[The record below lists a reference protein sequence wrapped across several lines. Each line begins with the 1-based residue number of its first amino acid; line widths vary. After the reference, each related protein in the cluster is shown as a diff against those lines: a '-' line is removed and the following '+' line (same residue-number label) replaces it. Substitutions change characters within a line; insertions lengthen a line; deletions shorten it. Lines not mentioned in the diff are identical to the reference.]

1 MKKVLLNTF
10 EGFPSSN
17 TGGPNRVIY
26 QLIRYIN
33 NDEISFDF
41 STYKYLI
48 KNIKMCEKLINENK
62 LPSKKTFTNYLY
74 DNFKLYR
81 NYTTSNNYL
90 KKHYLKRD
98 YYFDK
103 LAHDYRCDVIHSH
116 SSLAHYYFRNTDVK
130 KILSVHS
137 KGSIQNDISDDIAV
151 NGFLQEYSNE
161 LRRRE
166 IIAFNCSDIVTFP
179 SKFAKDIF
187 FNDYP
192 GELSENIPVHIIY
205 NGVDTKYI
213 NSVKNNNCML
223 EKMGIKKHRYGFILL
238 NVANHV
244 KQKNINEILIFISKI
259 KSSFNIYPCLINVGA
274 GPLTNNLQDLTYKLN
289 LSENVYFIP
298 KLSYKNTISLMK
310 ECDALIMLSERVI
323 FDLVILDAIAA
334 NAYIISNLNG
344 GNKEILPFYSKFV
357 NYQDSELL
365 TYFLLNKSIP
375 TKYNIIDFNITGY
388 DIRSITS
395 IYKSLY

>member
-48 KNIKMCEKLINENK
+48 KNIKICDKLTNENK
-62 LPSKKTFTNYLY
+62 PPIKKTVTNYLY
-74 DNFKLYR
+74 DNCRFYR
-81 NYTTSNNYL
+81 NYTTSKNYL
-90 KKHYLKRD
+90 RKHYFKRD

-116 SSLAHYYFRNTDVK
+116 SSQAHYYFRNNNAK
-130 KILSVHS
+130 KILSIHS

-151 NGFLQEYSNE
+151 NQFLQEYSNE
-161 LRRRE
+161 IRKRE
-166 IIAFNCSDIVTFP
+166 IAAFNCSDVVTFP
-179 SKFAKDIF
+179 SEFAKSLF
-187 FNDYP
+187 LNDYK
-192 GELSENIPVHIIY
+192 GELNENIPVHIIY
-205 NGVDTKYI
+205 NGVDTNYI
-213 NSVKNNNCML
+213 NSIRNDNCML
-223 EKMGIKKHRYGFILL
+223 EKMGIKKHSYDLILL

-244 KQKNINEILIFISKI
+244 KQKNIGEILIFISKI
-259 KSSFNIYPCLINVGA
+259 KSSLTINPFLINVGE
-274 GPLTNNLQDLTYKLN
+274 GPLTNNLKDLTNKLN
-289 LSENVYFIP
+289 LKENVYFVS
-298 KLSYKNTISLMK
+298 KLSYKNVISLMK

-323 FDLVILDAIAA
+323 FDLVILDAVAS
-334 NAYIISNLNG
+334 NVYIISNLNG
-344 GNKEILPFYSKFV
+344 GNNEILPFYSKFV
-357 NYQDSELL
+357 DYQDSELL

-375 TKYNIIDFNITGY
+375 TKYKNVDFNITKY
-388 DIRSITS
+388 DIRNITS